1 MPFEGSST
9 LEEIMKPDS
18 RTQAFV
24 CVDETEKL
32 DLKLQNH
39 VHLLTD
45 DYSQPLIHCKLL
57 KEWNVLSI
65 HGMARLKSAV
75 LVYVCL
81 YMCVC
86 VQVFEGAKSRGKYCN

>member
-1 MPFEGSST
+1 MN
-9 LEEIMKPDS
+9 PDS

-45 DYSQPLIHCKLL
+45 YYSQPLIHCK
-57 KEWNVLSI
+57 N
-65 HGMARLKSAV
+65 GMCS
-75 LVYVCL
+75 L
-81 YMCVC
+81 YMACLI
-86 VQVFEGAKSRGKYCN
+86 